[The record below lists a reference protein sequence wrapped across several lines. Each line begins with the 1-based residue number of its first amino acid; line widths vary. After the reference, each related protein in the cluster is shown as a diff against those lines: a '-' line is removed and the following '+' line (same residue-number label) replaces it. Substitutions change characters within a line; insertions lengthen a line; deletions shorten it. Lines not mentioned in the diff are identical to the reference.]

1 MKIVAISSEHSDRD
15 AIALV
20 TEPPLT
26 PQVFEEVEGLTR
38 TPALQALSLQIASG
52 CLTLHSDRF
61 NTELRTML
69 ERLLTEAEDVASGA
83 AATKQAEVEQLEKEI
98 TLESAAAGFGIPIV

>member
-26 PQVFEEVEGLTR
+26 PQIFEEVERRFR
-38 TPALQALSLQIASG
+38 TPALQALSLQMASG
-52 CLTLHSDRF
+52 CLTIHSERF
-61 NTELRTML
+61 NPELRTML
-69 ERLLTEAEDVASGA
+69 EKLLTEAEDVASGVA
-83 AATKQAEVEQLEKEI
+83 ARKQAEVEQSEKEI
-98 TLESAAAGFGIPIV
+98 TLESAAAGFGLPIV